1 MRNLEVKS
9 SNLRLAQLRYYELER
24 HASEI
29 LDNKAFAVILEVNTF
44 NKDEDGNYIY
54 NYINVF
60 NPLETLPVFDRT
72 PYTNVTPD
80 GLCEFGNKLELKS
93 GEEKDGPCLIL
104 ETGNLGDDLRKE
116 KVTINDIKN
125 YVLKSKLFFVDRVE
139 LLEKDRRLLRDN
151 KYYKR
156 LYLEDVQ
163 RLNKLKEYFASFDKE
178 KEYEKK

>member
-72 PYTNVTPD
+72 RPQQNGHWSKPY
-80 GLCEFGNKLELKS
+80 
-93 GEEKDGPCLIL
+93 
-104 ETGNLGDDLRKE
+104 
-116 KVTINDIKN
+116 
-125 YVLKSKLFFVDRVE
+125 
-139 LLEKDRRLLRDN
+139 RRHPRG
-151 KYYKR
+151 Y
-156 LYLEDVQ
+156 Q
-163 RLNKLKEYFASFDKE
+163 RHAPQWHHHFMQMVPVPHPHPRIRPTHRQTQRFPVHPFHAHV
-178 KEYEKK
+178 YE